1 MTLQIQKSFDQKE
14 RNWNIVPKG
23 EVDISTATIF
33 RSALEEAYKEEKAN
47 IILDFEQLRYMD
59 STGLGVIIGAYS
71 RMRDKGD
78 SIILRNPRENIQKLL
93 RITNLD
99 KLLCPELCE

>member
-1 MTLQIQKSFDQKE
+1 MTLQIQRSFDQNKKQ
-14 RNWNIVPKG
+14 WDIVPKG

-33 RSALEEAYKEEKAN
+33 RSALEEAYKEEKGN
-47 IILDFEQLRYMD
+47 IVLHFDQLRYMD

-71 RMRDKGD
+71 RMKDNGD
-78 SIILRNPRENIQKLL
+78 YIVLRNPRENIQKLL